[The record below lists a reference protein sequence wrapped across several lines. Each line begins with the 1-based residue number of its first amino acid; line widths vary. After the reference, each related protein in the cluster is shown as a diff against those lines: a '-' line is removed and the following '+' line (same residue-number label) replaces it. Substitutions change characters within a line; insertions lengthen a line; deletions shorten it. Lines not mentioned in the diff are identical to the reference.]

1 MSRARG
7 ATSILKLGDRTDIP
21 AGLVSLEDAGG
32 ENADS
37 SHFAPAGLRGR
48 DETAG
53 PGIVGAGACLARCLE
68 YSARE
73 KGVRF
78 MLNRGLDEIIREAPF
93 SGQVLGI
100 KTSYTPRFDPDTGG
114 RLESFW
120 QDGNIDERQTTV
132 YIRAR
137 RAVVL
142 ATGGHSGNPVF
153 RSMFY
158 PAMKEPAYNTSAWA
172 LIGPGRAR
180 DGTGIIAGMR
190 AGANLAGMQQNYNH
204 VSTWHIQDLLG
215 TPDAYTDM
223 TPGHPTFPFRRSTGI
238 PIGSS
243 GFQQLIAVNQVG
255 RRFYAEDRM
264 PGRTASVEWPA
275 PPREGTPNEWDQHV
289 IADWRN
295 NRPEHVRTTYN
306 YIAAV
311 DAALAIN
318 EGSEPPDYLP
328 GPIWAIFDQA
338 AVDRAGW
345 DLSFPNTADNDH
357 FFQADTIQEL
367 AEHIMRHPFT
377 RVPMRY
383 LGETVDNWNSY
394 VDAGEDPD
402 FERVEGMFR
411 IDTPPF
417 YAATIKIVWH
427 DSYGGLRIN
436 GKTEV
441 LDMDDSPIPGLYS
454 GGEASGGGTQH
465 GLGRALVHGYI
476 AGRSAAQSPV
486 RTSARAARRIG

>member
-1 MSRARG
+1 
-7 ATSILKLGDRTDIP
+7 
-21 AGLVSLEDAGG
+21 
-32 ENADS
+32 
-37 SHFAPAGLRGR
+37 
-48 DETAG
+48 
-53 PGIVGAGACLARCLE
+53 
-68 YSARE
+68 
-73 KGVRF
+73 
-78 MLNRGLDEIIREAPF
+78 
-93 SGQVLGI
+93 
-100 KTSYTPRFDPDTGG
+100 
-114 RLESFW
+114 
-120 QDGNIDERQTTV
+120 
-132 YIRAR
+132 
-137 RAVVL
+137 
-142 ATGGHSGNPVF
+142 
-153 RSMFY
+153 
-158 PAMKEPAYNTSAWA
+158 
-172 LIGPGRAR
+172 
-180 DGTGIIAGMR
+180 
-190 AGANLAGMQQNYNH
+190 
-204 VSTWHIQDLLG
+204 
-215 TPDAYTDM
+215 
-223 TPGHPTFPFRRSTGI
+223 
-238 PIGSS
+238 
-243 GFQQLIAVNQVG
+243 
-255 RRFYAEDRM
+255 M